1 LSALLIIVL
10 LPGGCRKA
18 PPISPEAAENLLATA
33 HATQA
38 LTAAERGLADFPS
51 PAQPEHWRFRMVQI
65 SALKHLERFD
75 ERKRLLQQL
84 SLPPGVPITRAAAQF
99 RLAQAPT
106 GASLDAL
113 LSASA
118 AQGLADIVR
127 HNEIRLAVEAFEKD
141 PQKGRARVDAVL
153 RESRAAGDVN
163 NFAYAAGELGFL
175 LAGRFQLDE
184 ALRMFDEVRKVS
196 GHAGEILLAAYA
208 DANIGWLYQLT
219 GQEERAIAAFEAAS
233 RTFEKLGVYSEHRLM
248 LRNLGGIAFYRGDY
262 RKAGEFFEQA
272 RKLVQKES
280 DPKSVA
286 GLLSDLAANA
296 AALGDVKT
304 AEQAIT
310 EASRIEGHR
319 ETFEYP
325 WILLTRGRIAE
336 IRGQDPLPLYREA
349 AALTSRD
356 RTAALEAYLRIANF
370 LRSKQQPREA
380 EAAYREALQSVSRLR
395 AMLQQEDS
403 KMGFV
408 STTQR
413 IYQEW
418 VDFLIETGREQ
429 QALIAAD
436 ESRLQVFTETQ
447 AAPLRIDRL
456 AAALA
461 ASKSTALVYW
471 LGPKR
476 SFAWTVD
483 AEGARLSG
491 RLPAASVIEG
501 WVRSHD
507 EFVKA
512 GRDPRQSQFEA
523 PRRLFEELVAKVG
536 AASSERVVIV
546 PDGALHW
553 LNFETLPVEHG
564 KLWLET
570 ARISVAPA
578 LRILRTEGASGVPGS
593 RALLVGDAAAQGKEF
608 PALQH
613 AGGELREIASL
624 YSAATLLAGPRATPE
639 AYRSAD
645 PSQFDV
651 LHFAAHAEANV
662 QSPLDSSVILS
673 PDAGGAFRLLTR
685 DAMKKPLRAQLVTL
699 SACKAAGA
707 KAFAGEG
714 LVGFSWA
721 FLRSGARQVVAGL
734 WQVDD
739 ESTLQ
744 LMRSFYSAMR
754 VKRLAPADALREAKL
769 QMLHSGGPYAKPY
782 YWGPFQIFTSIM
794 R

>member
-1 LSALLIIVL
+1 
-10 LPGGCRKA
+10 
-18 PPISPEAAENLLATA
+18 
-33 HATQA
+33 
-38 LTAAERGLADFPS
+38 
-51 PAQPEHWRFRMVQI
+51 MVQI
-65 SALKHLERFD
+65 AALASLERFE
-75 ERKRLLQQL
+75 ERKRVLQLVWPNDQKL
-84 SLPPGVPITRAAAQF
+84 TKAAVQF
-99 RLAQAPT
+99 QLAQAP
-106 GASLDAL
+106 GPKERQAL
-113 LSASA
+113 LDHARR
-118 AQGLADIVR
+118 QGFHEIVR
-127 HNEIRLAVEAFEKD
+127 RAEVAAAIQEFEKN
-141 PQKGRARVDAVL
+141 QQTGRARVDQIL
-153 RESRAAGDVN
+153 RDAKAAGDAS

-184 ALRMFDEVRKVS
+184 ALRMFDEARKVS
-196 GHAGEILLAAYA
+196 GHAGDIRLTAYS
-208 DANIGWLYQLT
+208 DANIGWLYQLI
-219 GQEERAIAAFEAAS
+219 GQEEKAITAFQAAAGVFQQ
-233 RTFEKLGVYSEHRLM
+233 LGIYAEHRLM

-262 RKAGEFFEQA
+262 RKAGELFEQA

-296 AALGDVKT
+296 AALGDMQT
-304 AEQAIT
+304 AERTIA
-310 EASRIEGHR
+310 EASRIDGHQ
-319 ETFEYP
+319 EIFEYP

-336 IRGQDPLPLYREA
+336 ARGEDPTPLYREA
-349 AALTSRD
+349 AGLTSRD
-356 RTAALEAYLRIANF
+356 RTAALEAYLRIAGF
-370 LRSKQQPREA
+370 LRRSKNREREA
-380 EAAYREALQSVSRLR
+380 EAAYGEALQSISRMRGL
-395 AMLQQEDS
+395 LQQEDS

-418 VDFLIETGREQ
+418 VDFLVESGREQ
-429 QALIAAD
+429 EALVAAD
-436 ESRLQVFTETQ
+436 ESRLQVFTE
-447 AAPLRIDRL
+447 ARSAPLQIERL
-456 AAALA
+456 SAALA

-471 LGPKR
+471 LGPER
-476 SFAWTVD
+476 SFAWVVD
-483 AEGARLSG
+483 GKGARLSG
-491 RLPAASVIEG
+491 RLPAAPVIDE
-501 WVRSHD
+501 WVRQHD

-523 PRRLFEELVAKVG
+523 PRRLFEELVAKTG
-536 AASSERVVIV
+536 AAACDRIVIV

-553 LNFETLPVEHG
+553 LNFETLPVATG
-564 KLWLET
+564 RLWMES

-578 LRILRTEGASGVPGS
+578 LRILRMDRKPAAGS
-593 RALLVGDAAAQGKEF
+593 RALLIGDAAAQGNEF

-613 AGGELREIASL
+613 AGAELRQIAAL
-624 YSAATLLAGPRATPE
+624 YPSSQLLAGAAATPE
-639 AYRSAD
+639 AYRAAD
-645 PSQFDV
+645 PSQFDLV
-651 LHFAAHAEANV
+651 HFAAHAEANV
-662 QSPLDSSVILS
+662 QSPLDSAVILS
-673 PDAGGAFRLLTR
+673 PDAGGAFRLFTR

-739 ESTLQ
+739 ESTAK

-782 YWGPFQIFTSIM
+782 YWGPFQIFTSTIP
-794 R
+794 

>member
-1 LSALLIIVL
+1 MIIVL

-18 PPISPEAAENLLATA
+18 PPISPETAENLLATA

-38 LTAAERGLADFPS
+38 LSAAERGLANFPS
-51 PAQPEHWRFRMVQI
+51 PSQPEHWRFRMVQI
-65 SALKHLERFD
+65 SALKYLERFD
-75 ERKRLLQQL
+75 ERKRVLQL
-84 SLPPGVPITRAAAQF
+84 SLPQGVPINRAAAQF
-99 RLAQAPT
+99 RLAQAPA

-113 LSASA
+113 LSAAA
-118 AQGLADIVR
+118 AQGLTDIVR
-127 HNEIRLAVEAFEKD
+127 RNEVRLAVEAFEKN
-141 PQKGRARVDAVL
+141 PQKGRARIDAVL

-233 RTFEKLGVYSEHRLM
+233 RTFEQLGVYSEHRLM

-262 RKAGEFFEQA
+262 RKAGELFEQA

-296 AALGDVKT
+296 AALGDVTT
-304 AEQAIT
+304 AEQAIA
-310 EASRIEGHR
+310 EASRIDGHR

-336 IRGQDPLPLYREA
+336 VRGQDPLPLYREA

-408 STTQR
+408 STAQH

-418 VDFLIETGREQ
+418 VDFLVESGREE

-456 AAALA
+456 TTALA

-483 AEGARLSG
+483 AKGARLSG

-501 WVRSHD
+501 WVRSYE
-507 EFVKA
+507 EFIKA

-523 PRRLFEELVAKVG
+523 PRRLFEELLAKTGAVA
-536 AASSERVVIV
+536 SERVVIV

-553 LNFETLPVEHG
+553 LNFETLPVEQG

-578 LRILRTEGASGVPGS
+578 LRILRTDGAAPGVPGA

-613 AGGELREIASL
+613 AGAELREIASL
-624 YSAATLLAGPRATPE
+624 FGAGAATVLAGPRATPE

-673 PDAGGAFRLLTR
+673 PDAGGAFRLFTR
-685 DAMKKPLRAQLVTL
+685 DAMNKPLRAQLVTL

-707 KAFAGEG
+707 RAFAGEG

-769 QMLHSGGPYAKPY
+769 QTLRAGGAYAKPY
-782 YWGPFQIFTSIM
+782 YWGPFQLFTSTLP
-794 R
+794 